1 MDKANDGVRS
11 LNKRMG
17 SALKQIRGGD
27 KVCLDL
33 ICLVVVLAIGLY
45 LYNMINSPS
54 SRGGGGGGVLARP
67 WEIGWGAGDD
77 RMARF
82 VCRMRDSSV
91 ADA

>member
-1 MDKANDGVRS
+1 MKELAQEMAHQIDVQGVMINDLENTMDKANDGVRS

-54 SRGGGGGGVLARP
+54 SGGGGGGGFLLGR
-67 WEIGWGAGDD
+67 GK
-77 RMARF
+77 
-82 VCRMRDSSV
+82 
-91 ADA
+91 